1 MIWKELQDMNE
12 QSGPMNR
19 CEGYRPHGGRFLFVV
34 VPLAVGFMLGVR
46 KATMHQTMGH
56 RKNWENGVPPF
67 FAELHRRAHTAAD
80 QPAATEA

>member
-1 MIWKELQDMNE
+1 MNE
-12 QSGPMNR
+12 QSGSMNR
-19 CEGYRPHGGRFLFVV
+19 CEAYRPHGGRFLFWT

-46 KATMHQTMGH
+46 KATRHQMMGH

-67 FAELHRRAHTAAD
+67 LAELHRRAHAAAD